1 MKQLLSTLIIGLTLI
16 SSTAYAEDKPS
27 PLTQTQAI
35 ERLQAHQPVYSC
47 SMKTDWFSDKPGQ
60 CPCCTLDLEKVAAI
74 KDGNAVF
81 DTGSMK
87 GMDMKA
93 MEKK

>member
-1 MKQLLSTLIIGLTLI
+1 MKKLLSILVIGFTLMSG
-16 SSTAYAEDKPS
+16 TAYAEEKPS

-47 SMKTDWFSDKPGQ
+47 SMKTNWFSDKPGQ
-60 CPCCTLDLEKVAAI
+60 CPCCTLDLEKVTAI

-81 DTGSMK
+81 GQDSMK
-87 GMDMKA
+87 GMDMKM